1 MKFRRNL
8 APLKFARRT
17 FGWAARQC
25 ENTVGRHGEIVTVL
39 PDDMPK
45 GSVVLSYH
53 TDPWIYPECRA
64 THYHTNRW
72 ESGLIGDT
80 FVEAGYR
87 LDVVEHNNPH
97 FAPRA
102 DTAFAIDLEQNLERY
117 SRLVPAG
124 CVKIHHASTTHW
136 THWNLAELTRLHAI
150 QQRRGFTLVPR
161 RQIPPNLAH
170 EVSDRAIMVGNAFT
184 AESYAFS
191 GKPVHRIPISTTTLS
206 DWPADKDL
214 DRVRHNFIWFG
225 SVGLAHKGLDLALE
239 AFARMPELTLTVV
252 GGIDLDPD
260 FKVAYHRELYE
271 TPNIRT
277 PGWVS
282 ATAPEFL
289 TLLREQVGV
298 VYPSCAEGGAGSV
311 IVCMH
316 CGLIPV
322 VTRSASIDVGDF
334 GFETRSAEIADI
346 IAATRAVADLPAAE
360 LTARSR
366 AAWEHARAVHT
377 RENFRRV
384 WRAYARDTLGLTLR
398 GED

>member
-1 MKFRRNL
+1 MKFRHNL
-8 APLKFARRT
+8 NALKFTRRC
-17 FGWAARQC
+17 FNWAARKC
-25 ENTVGRHGEIVTVL
+25 DTAVGRHGEVVTVL
-39 PDDMPK
+39 PAGPVK

-53 TDPWIYPECRA
+53 TDPWIYPGCRE

-72 ESGLIGDT
+72 ECGLIGDT

-87 LDVVEHNNPH
+87 LDVVEHSNPY
-97 FAPRA
+97 FIPRPDA
-102 DTAFAIDLEQNLERY
+102 AFAIDLEQNLERFA
-117 SRLVPAG
+117 RDVPSS

-136 THWNLAELTRLHAI
+136 THWNHAELTRLRAI
-150 QQRRGFTLVPR
+150 QQRRGVTLMPR

-170 EVSDRAIMVGNAFT
+170 EVADRAIMVGNAFT

-191 GKPVHRIPISTTTLS
+191 GKPLHRIPISTTTLC
-206 DWPADKDL
+206 DWPADRDVE
-214 DRVRHNFIWFG
+214 RVRRNFIWFG

-239 AFARMPELTLTVV
+239 AFVRMPELTLTVV

-260 FKVAYHRELYE
+260 FKAAFQRELYA

-277 PGWVS
+277 PGWIS
-282 ATAPEFL
+282 ATSPEFAA
-289 TLLREQVGV
+289 LLRDQVGV

-316 CGLIPV
+316 GGLIPI
-322 VTRSASIDVGDF
+322 VTRSASIDTGDF
-334 GFETRSAEIADI
+334 GFETRSERIDDI
-346 IAATRAVADLPAAE
+346 IETTRGVASLPAAE

-366 AAWEHARAVHT
+366 AAWEHARRVHT

-384 WRAYARDTLGLTLR
+384 WRTYARDVLR
-398 GED
+398 LPLPVD

>member
-1 MKFRRNL
+1 MNFRNRQLATLRFFRRAFN
-8 APLKFARRT
+8 
-17 FGWAARQC
+17 WAANRC
-25 ENTVGRHGEIVTVL
+25 EIVASRHGEVISVL
-39 PDDMPK
+39 PTGRPR

-53 TDPWIYPECRA
+53 TDPWVYPA
-64 THYHTNRW
+64 TREVHYHTNRW
-72 ESGLIGDT
+72 ECGLLGDT

-87 LDVVEHNNPH
+87 LDVVEHSNAH
-97 FAPRA
+97 FVPRP
-102 DTAFAIDLEQNLERY
+102 DTAFVLDLEQNLARY
-117 SRLVPAG
+117 SRLVPAD

-150 QQRRGFTLVPR
+150 QQRRGVTLVPR

-170 EVSDRAIMVGNAFT
+170 EVSDRAIMVGNDFT
-184 AESYAFS
+184 AASYAFS
-191 GKPVHRIPISTTTLS
+191 GKPMHRIPISTTTVC

-214 DRVRHNFIWFG
+214 DKVRRNFIWFG

-239 AFARMPELTLTVV
+239 AFARMPELNLTVV

-260 FKVAYHRELYE
+260 FKAAYHRELYE

-277 PGWVS
+277 PGWVT
-282 ATAPEFL
+282 ATDPEFL
-289 TLLREQVGV
+289 TLLRDHVGV

-334 GFETRSAEIADI
+334 GYETRSERIEDI
-346 IAATRAVADLPAAE
+346 MESTRQVAALPAAE

-366 AAWEHARAVHT
+366 AAWEHVRRVHT
-377 RENFRRV
+377 RENFRQV
-384 WRAYARDTLGLTLR
+384 WRDYARDHLKLPLPTP
-398 GED
+398 

>member
-8 APLKFARRT
+8 NALKFARRC

-25 ENTVGRHGEIVTVL
+25 DTAVGRHGEIITVL
-39 PDDMPK
+39 PAGTPQ

-53 TDPWIYPECRA
+53 TDPWIYPDCRE

-87 LDVVEHNNPH
+87 LDVVEHSNP
-97 FAPRA
+97 FFIPRP

-117 SRLVPAG
+117 SKVVPAA
-124 CVKIHHASTTHW
+124 CVKLHHASTTHW
-136 THWNLAELTRLHAI
+136 THWNHAELTRLHAI
-150 QQRRGFTLVPR
+150 QQRRGVTLVPR

-191 GKPVHRIPISTTTLS
+191 GKPMHRIPISTTTLC
-206 DWPADKDL
+206 DWPADKDPEK
-214 DRVRHNFIWFG
+214 VRRNFIWFG

-239 AFARMPELTLTVV
+239 AFARMPELNLTVV

-260 FKVAYHRELYE
+260 FKAAYHRELFE

-282 ATAPEFL
+282 ATSPEFL
-289 TLLREQVGV
+289 ALLHDHVGV

-316 CGLIPV
+316 CGLIPI

-334 GFETRSAEIADI
+334 GFETRSASIDDI
-346 IAATRAVADLPAAE
+346 IASTRHVAGLPAPE
-360 LTARSR
+360 LTARAR
-366 AAWEHARAVHT
+366 AAWEHARTVHT
-377 RENFRRV
+377 RKNFRRV
-384 WRAYARDTLGLTLR
+384 WRDYARTTLKLDLAA
-398 GED
+398 D

>member
-8 APLKFARRT
+8 APLKFARRA
-17 FGWAARQC
+17 FGWAARYC

-39 PDDMPK
+39 PDDAPK

-150 QQRRGFTLVPR
+150 QQRRGVTLVPR

-191 GKPVHRIPISTTTLS
+191 EALKSFPFTHY
-206 DWPADKDL
+206 ADPMWDT
-214 DRVRHNFIWFG
+214 RRMNNI
-225 SVGLAHKGLDLALE
+225 LAHFVTAHFDARLKGDSSKLAYLQLVPNGKDGVYAVDRSGTPLASYTYWKGFKRGTAAGLTFE
-239 AFARMPELTLTVV
+239 AE
-252 GGIDLDPD
+252 
-260 FKVAYHRELYE
+260 
-271 TPNIRT
+271 
-277 PGWVS
+277 
-282 ATAPEFL
+282 
-289 TLLREQVGV
+289 
-298 VYPSCAEGGAGSV
+298 
-311 IVCMH
+311 
-316 CGLIPV
+316 
-322 VTRSASIDVGDF
+322 
-334 GFETRSAEIADI
+334 
-346 IAATRAVADLPAAE
+346 
-360 LTARSR
+360 R
-366 AAWEHARAVHT
+366 AAAR
-377 RENFRRV
+377 RP
-384 WRAYARDTLGLTLR
+384 
-398 GED
+398 

>member
-1 MKFRRNL
+1 MKFRHNL
-8 APLKFARRT
+8 NALKFARRC
-17 FGWAARQC
+17 FGWAARRC
-25 ENTVGRHGEIVTVL
+25 DMIVGRHGEVVTVL
-39 PDDMPK
+39 PPGRPV

-72 ESGLIGDT
+72 ECGLIGDT

-87 LDVVEHNNPH
+87 LDVVEHSNPH
-97 FAPRA
+97 FIPRP

-117 SRLVPAG
+117 AGQVPAG
-124 CVKIHHASTTHW
+124 CVKLHHASTTHW

-150 QQRRGFTLVPR
+150 QQRRGVTLVPR
-161 RQIPPNLAH
+161 RQIPPNRAH
-170 EVSDRAIMVGNAFT
+170 EVADRAIMVGNAFT

-191 GKPVHRIPISTTTLS
+191 GKPLHRIPISTTTLC
-206 DWPADKDL
+206 DRPTGRDP
-214 DRVRHNFIWFG
+214 DRVRRNFIWFG

-239 AFARMPELTLTVV
+239 AFARMPELNLTVV

-260 FKVAYHRELYE
+260 FKAAYHRELYE
-271 TPNIRT
+271 TANIRT
-277 PGWVS
+277 PGWIS

-289 TLLREQVGV
+289 ALLRDQVGV

-322 VTRSASIDVGDF
+322 VTRSASIDTVDF
-334 GFETRSAEIADI
+334 GVETRSERIEDI
-346 IAATRAVADLPAAE
+346 MAATRLVASLPASE
-360 LTARSR
+360 LTARSL
-366 AAWEHARAVHT
+366 AAWEHARRVHT

-384 WRAYARDTLGLTLR
+384 WRQYARDILQLPLPV
-398 GED
+398 D

>member
-1 MKFRRNL
+1 MKFRHNL
-8 APLKFARRT
+8 ASLKFLRRCCNW
-17 FGWAARQC
+17 GARQC
-25 ENTVGRHGEIVTVL
+25 DSIVGRHGEVVTVL
-39 PDDMPK
+39 PAGKPR

-53 TDPWIYPECRA
+53 TDPWIYPDCRA
-64 THYHTNRW
+64 SHYHTNRW
-72 ESGLIGDT
+72 ECGLIGDT

-87 LDVVEHNNPH
+87 LDVVEHSNPH
-97 FAPRA
+97 FVPRP
-102 DTAFAIDLEQNLERY
+102 DTTFAIDLEQNLERFA
-117 SRLVPAG
+117 RLVPPG
-124 CVKIHHASTTHW
+124 CVKLHHASTTHW

-150 QQRRGFTLVPR
+150 QQRRGVTLVPR

-170 EVSDRAIMVGNAFT
+170 EVCDRAIMVGNAFT

-191 GKPVHRIPISTTTLS
+191 GKPLQRIPISTTTLC

-214 DRVRHNFIWFG
+214 ARVRRNFLWFG

-239 AFARMPELTLTVV
+239 AFARMPELNLTVV

-260 FKVAYHRELYE
+260 FKAAYHRELYA

-277 PGWVS
+277 PGWIS

-289 TLLREQVGV
+289 TLLRDHVGI

-311 IVCMH
+311 IVCLH
-316 CGLIPV
+316 AGLIPV
-322 VTRSASIDVGDF
+322 VTRSASIDVGNF
-334 GFETRSAEIADI
+334 GFETRSAGIEDI
-346 IAATRAVADLPAAE
+346 MASTREVAGLPAAD

-366 AAWEHARAVHT
+366 AAWEHARRVHT

-384 WRAYARDTLGLTLR
+384 WRDYARTTLQLPLS
-398 GED
+398 GE

>member
-8 APLKFARRT
+8 NALKFVRRC
-17 FGWAARQC
+17 FGWSARKC
-25 ENTVGRHGEIVTVL
+25 DTAVGRYGEIVTVL
-39 PDDMPK
+39 PSGVPK

-53 TDPWIYPECRA
+53 TDPWIYPNCRE

-87 LDVVEHNNPH
+87 LDVVEHSNPY
-97 FAPRA
+97 FIPRS

-117 SRLVPAG
+117 SKLVPTG
-124 CVKIHHASTTHW
+124 CVKLHHASTTHW
-136 THWNLAELTRLHAI
+136 THWNHAELTRLHAI
-150 QQRRGFTLVPR
+150 QQRRGVTLIPR
-161 RQIPPNLAH
+161 RQIPPNFAH
-170 EVSDRAIMVGNAFT
+170 EVSDLAIMVGNAFT

-191 GKPVHRIPISTTTLS
+191 GKPIHRIPISTTTLCE
-206 DWPADKDL
+206 WPSGRNI
-214 DRVRHNFIWFG
+214 DRVRRNFIWFG

-239 AFARMPELTLTVV
+239 AFIRMPELNLTVV

-260 FKVAYHRELYE
+260 FKAAYHRELYE

-289 TLLREQVGV
+289 TLLRDHIGV

-316 CGLIPV
+316 CGLIPI

-334 GFETRSAEIADI
+334 GFETRSERIDDI
-346 IAATRAVADLPAAE
+346 IASTRHVADLPPEE
-360 LTARSR
+360 LTARAR

-377 RENFRRV
+377 RDNFRRV
-384 WRAYARDTLGLTLR
+384 WRSYARDTLRLTLS
-398 GED
+398 GD